1 MKLLFIW
8 RFKISRFNIRFSIK
22 KIRMR
27 LSPIIILLSILQ
39 SILSLDN
46 NNNSDAL
53 LLVSNKQAKLKFNE
67 SRRLLLTNENEIK
80 NALFLEEFFFKLR
93 DECPFDLNK
102 YYGQSHAAY
111 CPTKA
116 DLLFCYPTTPV
127 NKTVRFKCPYQEF
140 IPINDSKLFCK
151 SFHKYFAQIKLLLNI
166 AYAER
171 VCQANGTWG
180 PLRQKPCYDKIF
192 AYICKMRNEATF
204 FNLTRDR
211 HFKLECVHDAGL
223 NQFMTTFYLIGC
235 SVTIVSVSVAIFI
248 FISFR

>member
-1 MKLLFIW
+1 M
-8 RFKISRFNIRFSIK
+8 RFSSRNFFSSCATSVHLTWTNTTANHMRHIVPPKRTCCSAIPQHLSTKQFDSSVPIK
-22 KIRMR
+22 SLFPSMTVNFFVN
-27 LSPIIILLSILQ
+27 LFTNILH
-39 SILSLDN
+39 
-46 NNNSDAL
+46 
-53 LLVSNKQAKLKFNE
+53 KLNF
-67 SRRLLLTNENEIK
+67 
-80 NALFLEEFFFKLR
+80 
-93 DECPFDLNK
+93 
-102 YYGQSHAAY
+102 YW
-111 CPTKA
+111 
-116 DLLFCYPTTPV
+116 
-127 NKTVRFKCPYQEF
+127 
-140 IPINDSKLFCK
+140 
-151 SFHKYFAQIKLLLNI
+151 I